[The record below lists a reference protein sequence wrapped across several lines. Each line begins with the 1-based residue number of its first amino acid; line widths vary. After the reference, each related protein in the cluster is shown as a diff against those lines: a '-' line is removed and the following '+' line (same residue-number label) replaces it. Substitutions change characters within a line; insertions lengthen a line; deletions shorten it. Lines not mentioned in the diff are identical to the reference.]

1 MNSRI
6 KFKYCLRNIRI
17 MIDMESFKEIESY
30 LKEEDARREDV
41 INTSRIILK
50 NSKSAIYSLHRNELE
65 HANELI
71 EESKKLIAKLYK
83 ITDAHPHLKQNMENA
98 LEEYCEACC
107 FYGFIKDKKIPTYKE
122 LGVESFTY
130 LGGLSDL
137 TGELGRRSVL
147 EAIVR
152 NKEEVRAIRELV
164 DEIYGAFARLDLR
177 NGELRKKGDA
187 IKWNLNKIE
196 EVLHDLHKKD

>member
-1 MNSRI
+1 M
-6 KFKYCLRNIRI
+6 L
-17 MIDMESFKEIESY
+17 DHESFNEMESY
-30 LKEEDARREDV
+30 LKEEDSKREEI
-41 INTSRIILK
+41 INNSRIILK
-50 NSKSAIYSLHRNELE
+50 NSKSAIYCLHRHESEKAKELLDD
-65 HANELI
+65 ARVI
-71 EESKKLIAKLYK
+71 ISKLYK
-83 ITDAHPHLKQNMENA
+83 IVEKHPHLKQHLENA

-107 FYGFIKDKKIPTYKE
+107 FYGFVSEKRIPTYKE
-122 LGVESFTY
+122 LGLEPFTY

-147 EAIVR
+147 EAIAR
-152 NKEEVRAIRELV
+152 NKEEVKAIRELV
-164 DEIYGAFARLDLR
+164 DEIYGTFARLDLR

>member
-1 MNSRI
+1 MLDKDS
-6 KFKYCLRNIRI
+6 F
-17 MIDMESFKEIESY
+17 MDMERY
-30 LKEEDARREDV
+30 LKEEDSKREEI

-50 NSKSAIYSLHRNELE
+50 NSKSAIYSLHRHEIDKAKEL
-65 HANELI
+65 LDD
-71 EESKKLIAKLYK
+71 SKAIILKLDK
-83 ITDAHPHLKQNMENA
+83 IVDKHPHLRQHMENA

-107 FYGFIKDKKIPTYKE
+107 FYGFIKEKRIPTHKE
-122 LGVESFTY
+122 LDVEPFTY

-147 EAIVR
+147 EAIAR
-152 NKEEVRAIRELV
+152 NKEEVSAIRELV

-187 IKWNLNKIE
+187 IKWNLNKVE
-196 EVLHDLHKKD
+196 EVLHDMHKRE

>member
-1 MNSRI
+1 M
-6 KFKYCLRNIRI
+6 L
-17 MIDMESFKEIESY
+17 DQDSFREMESY
-30 LKEEDARREDV
+30 LKEEDSRREEI

-50 NSKSAIYSLHRNELE
+50 NSKSAIYSLHRHEFDKAKSLIDESKQLLE
-65 HANELI
+65 HL
-71 EESKKLIAKLYK
+71 SK
-83 ITDAHPHLKQNMENA
+83 ITDKHPHLKQNMENA

-107 FYGFIKDKKIPTYKE
+107 FYGFVKDKKIPNHRE
-122 LGVESFTY
+122 LNVEPFTY

-147 EAIVR
+147 EAIAR

-164 DEIYGAFARLDLR
+164 DEIYGVFARLDLR

>member
-1 MNSRI
+1 MLDN
-6 KFKYCLRNIRI
+6 
-17 MIDMESFKEIESY
+17 ESFKQIELY
-30 LKEEDARREDV
+30 LKEEDARREEI

-50 NSKSAIYSLHRNELE
+50 NSKSAIYSLHRQELDE
-65 HANELI
+65 A
-71 EESKKLIAKLYK
+71 KKLLDEASKLISQLKK
-83 ITDAHPHLKQNMENA
+83 ITETHPHLKQNMENA

-107 FYGFIKDKKIPTYKE
+107 FYSFVKDKKIPTHIE
-122 LGVESFTY
+122 LDLEPYTY

-147 EAIVR
+147 EAIAK
-152 NKEEVRAIRELV
+152 NKTEVKAIRELV
-164 DEIYGAFARLDLR
+164 DEIYGLFSKLDLR
-177 NGELRKKGDA
+177 NGEIRKKGDA

>member
-1 MNSRI
+1 MLD
-6 KFKYCLRNIRI
+6 K
-17 MIDMESFKEIESY
+17 ESFKDIETY
-30 LKEEDARREDV
+30 LKEEDARREEI

-50 NSKSAIYSLHRNELE
+50 NSKSAIYSLHRFELDE
-65 HANELI
+65 AKTLLAEAKQLI
-71 EESKKLIAKLYK
+71 VQLKK
-83 ITDAHPHLKQNMENA
+83 ITETHPHLRQNMENA

-107 FYGFIKDKKIPTYKE
+107 FYGFIKDKKIPTPKQ
-122 LGVESFTY
+122 LDVEPYTY

-147 EAIVR
+147 EAIAK
-152 NKEEVRAIRELV
+152 NKDEVMAIRELV
-164 DEIYGAFARLDLR
+164 DEIYGVFARLDLR
-177 NGELRKKGDA
+177 NGEIRKKGDA

>member
-1 MNSRI
+1 MLDQ
-6 KFKYCLRNIRI
+6 K
-17 MIDMESFKEIESY
+17 SFMEIESY
-30 LKEEDARREDV
+30 LKEEDSKRENV

-50 NSKSAIYSLHRNELE
+50 NSKSAIYSLHRKETDSAKELLDE
-65 HANELI
+65 A
-71 EESKKLIAKLYK
+71 KKLIAELRKAIIK
-83 ITDAHPHLKQNMENA
+83 HPHLKQSMENA

-107 FYGFIKDKKIPTYKE
+107 FYGFITEKKIPTHKE
-122 LGVESFTY
+122 LDVDPYTY

-147 EAIVR
+147 EAIAK
-152 NKEEVRAIRELV
+152 NKSEVKIIRELV

-196 EVLHDLHKKD
+196 ELLHDITRRE

>member
-1 MNSRI
+1 MLD
-6 KFKYCLRNIRI
+6 K
-17 MIDMESFKEIESY
+17 ESFKEIETY

-50 NSKSAIYSLHRNELE
+50 NSKSAIYSLHRKELE

-71 EESKKLIAKLYK
+71 EESKELIARLYR
-83 ITDAHPHLKQNMENA
+83 ITDVHPHLKQHLENA

-107 FYGFIKDKKIPTYKE
+107 FYGFIKDRKIPTYKE
-122 LGVESFTY
+122 LGLEPYTY

-147 EAIVR
+147 EAIAKNR
-152 NKEEVRAIRELV
+152 DEVSAIRELV
-164 DEIYGAFARLDLR
+164 DDIYGAFARLDLR

-196 EVLHDLHKKD
+196 EVLHDMHKKD

>member
-1 MNSRI
+1 MLNH
-6 KFKYCLRNIRI
+6 
-17 MIDMESFKEIESY
+17 ESFIELEAY
-30 LKEEDARREDV
+30 LKEEDAKREEI

-50 NSKSAIYSLHRNELE
+50 NSKSAIYSLHRKELE
-65 HANELI
+65 QAKELI
-71 EESKKLIAKLYK
+71 DDSKRLITHLKK
-83 ITDAHPHLKQNMENA
+83 ITEKHPYLKQSMENA

-107 FYGFIKDKKIPTYKE
+107 FYGFINDKNIPTYKE
-122 LGVESFTY
+122 LDLEPYTY

-147 EAIVR
+147 EAIAR
-152 NKEEVRAIRELV
+152 NKDEIKLIRDLV
-164 DEIYGAFARLDLR
+164 DEIYGVFAKLDLR

-196 EVLHDLHKKD
+196 EVLHDAYKRD